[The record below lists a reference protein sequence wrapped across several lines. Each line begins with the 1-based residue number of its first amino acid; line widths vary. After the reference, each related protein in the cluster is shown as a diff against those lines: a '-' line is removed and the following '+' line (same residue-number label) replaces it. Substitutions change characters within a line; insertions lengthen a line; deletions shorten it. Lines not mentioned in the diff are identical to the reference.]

1 MPLNIRLAAGI
12 YHRGRHIIYIS
23 NYLHIYIYMFVKILC
38 TYVSRISCVYMFID
52 YILYNSYYMYIY
64 ILQIGPEVSAGMQG
78 CGDEH

>member
-12 YHRGRHIIYIS
+12 YHRGRHIIYIYIS
-23 NYLHIYIYMFVKILC
+23 NYLHIHVCQNFMYLCVKNLMC
-38 TYVSRISCVYMFID
+38 LYVYQLYTIQL
-52 YILYNSYYMYIY
+52 ILYVYIY